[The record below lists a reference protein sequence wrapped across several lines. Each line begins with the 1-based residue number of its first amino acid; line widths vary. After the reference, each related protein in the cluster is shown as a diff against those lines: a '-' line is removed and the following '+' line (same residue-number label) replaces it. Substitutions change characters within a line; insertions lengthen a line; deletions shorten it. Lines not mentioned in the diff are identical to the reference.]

1 MIFNMTLRRE
11 MKFNSI
17 LNIDNIVFAE
27 VPLFTFV
34 LIVLTMCVWCT
45 IWYVNRLFAF
55 LMHWQQEIQYIWMY
69 LNNVSSFAV
78 VMHFCQNLADCD
90 AGGGVVVFVG
100 CRFSSSAGANIQPNN
115 AAFAN
120 LRLEL
125 GIQNFLL
132 LTQLSKF
139 LILVNMDLWARE
151 FSIIWPMVNYHCWQG
166 NCFYRFYIYHSI
178 CWCALKILQCA
189 KSSSYNKP
197 IITFWIECV
206 CVLFCCRHLW
216 WNSLYAFN
224 PDKYEP
230 ITSILPYHSQ
240 PMQFLQPRTFQPF
253 GFVWV
258 NCLFVLLMFSHAA
271 HFISIQLELFVYHLS
286 WKRSSIENH
295 LLPLQ
300 WFPLNTTLNLVE
312 N

>member
-1 MIFNMTLRRE
+1 MIFNMASRRE

-27 VPLFTFV
+27 ALVFAFV

-45 IWYVNRLFAF
+45 IWYVNRLSAF

-139 LILVNMDLWARE
+139 LILENMDLWARE
-151 FSIIWPMVNYHCWQG
+151 FSIVWPMVNYHCWQG

-189 KSSSYNKP
+189 KSSSYKLIHFLNWVCLCTFLLSASLVKFSVRIQP
-197 IITFWIECV
+197 WWRWANYFNLAISFSTNAVFATSHFSTFWV
-206 CVLFCCRHLW
+206 CEWTVC
-216 WNSLYAFN
+216 LYSWCF
-224 PDKYEP
+224 
-230 ITSILPYHSQ
+230 
-240 PMQFLQPRTFQPF
+240 PMQLTSSPF
-253 GFVWV
+253 
-258 NCLFVLLMFSHAA
+258 NLSYLF
-271 HFISIQLELFVYHLS
+271 FI
-286 WKRSSIENH
+286 
-295 LLPLQ
+295 
-300 WFPLNTTLNLVE
+300 
-312 N
+312 